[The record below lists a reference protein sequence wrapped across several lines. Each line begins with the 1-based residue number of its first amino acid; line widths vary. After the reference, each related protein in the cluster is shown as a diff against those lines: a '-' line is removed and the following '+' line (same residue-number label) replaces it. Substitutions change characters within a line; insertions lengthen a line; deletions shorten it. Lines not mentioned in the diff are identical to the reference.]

1 MQPDLRGTELIEVRV
16 IGCAVRGPGL
26 PGWDAAARILAG
38 QVEYVPEAVV
48 EPTPARVPP
57 NERRRMSDPARWALA
72 AGQEALSAAG
82 LAGADV
88 ATVFASCGSDGK
100 ITQQI
105 CEALATP
112 AREVSPTRFHN
123 SVHNAPAGYWS
134 IAMATHAPSTSVC
147 AGAGSFGAGLLEA
160 AAQAVV
166 EMRPVL
172 LIAYDLPYPEPLR
185 ALWSIPA
192 PVAVAVLLGPGEG
205 RSSAPRVRIGLGTEK
220 PDDGWLPG
228 LPRDL
233 ARNPAASALPFL
245 ACISRGGDG
254 RLVVP
259 YLDRCSIELEVMA

>member
-1 MQPDLRGTELIEVRV
+1 MIEVRV
-16 IGCAVRGPGL
+16 IACAVRGPGL
-26 PGWDAAARILAG
+26 TGWVGAARILAG
-38 QVEYVPEAVV
+38 QAEYVPEASI
-48 EPTPARVPP
+48 EPAPALLPP

-82 LAGADV
+82 IASADV

-105 CEALATP
+105 CEALAAP

-134 IAMATHAPSTSVC
+134 IAMATNAPSTSLC

-185 ALWSIPA
+185 ALWSIPDA
-192 PVAVAVLLGPGEG
+192 VAVAILLGPGES
-205 RSSAPRVRIGLGTEK
+205 RSSGPRVRVALAAGK
-220 PDDGWLPG
+220 PDDSWLPG
-228 LPRDL
+228 LPREL
-233 ARNPAASALPFL
+233 AQNPAASALPFL
-245 ACISRGGDG
+245 AQIARGEEG
-254 RLVVP
+254 RLLLP